1 MNKGVKRT
9 FVRKGD
15 VVVVKTDVQPVELTS
30 KDIMNDIISITN
42 GINQTQQQ
50 IQTSK
55 NQMEQQQSQLDA
67 LQESL
72 KEVKKF
78 EEWATGVQLSKLKAE
93 TDLAIERAKKK
104 VDDEYD
110 QDEALTPEQNITQK
124 YHQFREYLTRDEV
137 LNEKISNGMLRAH
150 LANINNPWLK

>member
-104 VDDEYD
+104 VDDC
-110 QDEALTPEQNITQK
+110 PVWV
-124 YHQFREYLTRDEV
+124 RV
-137 LNEKISNGMLRAH
+137 SN
-150 LANINNPWLK
+150 

>member
-1 MNKGVKRT
+1 MNKGVKRR

-15 VVVVKTDVQPVELTS
+15 VVVVKTDVQPVELSS
-30 KDIMNDIISITN
+30 KDIMNDIITISN
-42 GINQTQQQ
+42 SINQTQQQ

-55 NQMEQQQSQLDA
+55 TQLTQQESQLDA

-78 EEWATGVQLSKLKAE
+78 EEWASGVQLSKLKAE
-93 TDLAIERAKKK
+93 TAFAVERAKKK
-104 VDDEYD
+104 VEDGYKHDES
-110 QDEALTPEQNITQK
+110 LTVEQNNTQM
-124 YHQFREYLTRDEV
+124 YHQFREYVIRDEV

-150 LANINNPWLK
+150 LANISNPWA

>member
-15 VVVVKTDVQPVELTS
+15 VVVVKTDVQPVELSS
-30 KDIMNDIISITN
+30 KDIMNDIITISN
-42 GINQTQQQ
+42 SINQTQQQ

-55 NQMEQQQSQLDA
+55 TQLAQQESQLNA

-72 KEVKKF
+72 KEVKRF
-78 EEWATGVQLSKLKAE
+78 EEWASGVQLSKLKAE
-93 TDLAIERAKKK
+93 ISLAVERTKKK
-104 VDDEYD
+104 VEDEYK
-110 QDEALTPEQNITQK
+110 QDDALTPEQNITQM
-124 YHQFREYLTRDEV
+124 YHQFREYLTRDET

-150 LANINNPWLK
+150 LANVANPWSK